1 MDIILASQSE
11 RRIEM
16 MKEFGI
22 EFRVVPSNS
31 FEFVESYNSNGELVE
46 QLATKKAMDVFNQ
59 NPDSLVL
66 GFDTLVFLDDKV
78 LGKPQ
83 NEEECISMIKSLS
96 GRTHEV
102 FTGACFV
109 DKNMKKSF
117 YSSCKV
123 TFSNINDEEILEYAK
138 TSEPY
143 DKAGAYAI
151 QGYMG
156 RFIERV
162 DGDFFSVIGMPKEKV
177 YSFLRDYVKK
187 SN

>member
-1 MDIILASQSE
+1 
-11 RRIEM
+11 
-16 MKEFGI
+16 
-22 EFRVVPSNS
+22 
-31 FEFVESYNSNGELVE
+31 
-46 QLATKKAMDVFNQ
+46 
-59 NPDSLVL
+59 
-66 GFDTLVFLDDKV
+66 
-78 LGKPQ
+78 
-83 NEEECISMIKSLS
+83 MIKSLS
-96 GRTHEV
+96 GRIHEV
-102 FTGACFV
+102 ITGACFV

-187 SN
+187 TN